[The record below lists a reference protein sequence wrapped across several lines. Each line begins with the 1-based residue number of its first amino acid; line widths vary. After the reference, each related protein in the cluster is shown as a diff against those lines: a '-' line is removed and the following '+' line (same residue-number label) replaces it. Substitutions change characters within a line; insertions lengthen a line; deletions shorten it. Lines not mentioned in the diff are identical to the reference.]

1 MYAKWRHLPPP
12 AAIYYADVQQVHE
25 YMPPFCLCCSLYV
38 CVCVCASQEKKI
50 GLTKRHMFAHDKRKN
65 KVSPISLLHTI
76 HNSRTE
82 NYNFK
87 LATISTN
94 LCPPLWLTIP
104 LPVQSRAKANSKLS
118 KSKMRNKSCNLKS
131 TKGGFE
137 KSRVEHVELAW
148 LAAKLV

>member
-1 MYAKWRHLPPP
+1 MLFAVR
-12 AAIYYADVQQVHE
+12 
-25 YMPPFCLCCSLYV
+25 V
-38 CVCVCASQEKKI
+38 CVCVCASQEKKV

-94 LCPPLWLTIP
+94 LPLWLTIP

-118 KSKMRNKSCNLKS
+118 KSKMRNKSCNFKS

>member
-1 MYAKWRHLPPP
+1 MQMYSRFMNICHHFV
-12 AAIYYADVQQVHE
+12 YAVRCTCV
-25 YMPPFCLCCSLYV
+25 CL
-38 CVCVCASQEKKI
+38 CVCASQEKKV

-104 LPVQSRAKANSKLS
+104 LPVLSRAKANSKLS
-118 KSKMRNKSCNLKS
+118 KSKMRNKRCNLKS

>member
-25 YMPPFCLCCSLYV
+25 YMPPFCLCCV
-38 CVCVCASQEKKI
+38 CVSGKKV

-94 LCPPLWLTIP
+94 LCPPRWLTIP